1 MNLETLVQ
9 HANPEELAVL
19 AGLMKRIAARP
30 AVLVTVRHGSGQRR
44 YVVDLADE
52 EALRPYVGMTQ
63 AELAE
68 ASRGMAGT
76 LGFGCQWLR
85 GFGRV
90 DEMTRTLSLHE
101 VLKVEEAPRKRVW
114 GDT

>member
-1 MNLETLVQ
+1 MNLETLLQ
-9 HANPEELAVL
+9 HATPEELAAL
-19 AGLMKRIAARP
+19 TGLIKRIAARP

-52 EALRPYVGMTQ
+52 ETLRPYVGKSQ

-68 ASRGMAGT
+68 ASRGMAGM
-76 LGFGCQWLR
+76 LSFGCQWLR

-90 DEMTRTLSLHE
+90 DEMARTLSLYE
-101 VLKVEEAPRKRVW
+101 VLKVEEVPRRRVR